1 MNNLLLEL
9 NEQQLAAVIITDKPL
24 RIVAGAGS
32 GKTKVITTK
41 IAYLI
46 QEIQMAPYKILAVT
60 FTNKAA
66 REMRDRV
73 NKIIPDLTSHPHIL
87 TFHAW
92 CSRVLREDFEL
103 IGLNKNFLII
113 DQSDQIAIVR
123 NLINEH
129 FSHLTELKKYTE
141 KKIIYRIGNWKND
154 LISPLE
160 AMEECYSGL
169 ERAIATLYLKYE
181 EYLRTINSID
191 FNDLQ
196 ILVFKLFNQHPEAL
210 EKWRNR
216 YDYIMV
222 DEFQDTNDLQFDLI
236 KFLTRDKNNLTV
248 VGDPDQTIYS
258 WRGAKVDII
267 LNFSKAFSNGISI
280 VLNQNY
286 RSTQKILDLANDF
299 INNNKNREEK
309 NIFTNND
316 NGDLPI
322 VKECESRNDEARY
335 VTLKIKELINQGYE
349 YKDIFVLYRLNAW
362 SQEFE
367 KEFQN
372 NKIPFQLIGGIRF
385 KDRKVVKEA
394 NAFLRT
400 LATQDEQAVERILK
414 SIPKVG
420 DVTIKKLKEKAQDMN
435 VSLYDLIVNED
446 ELHINQVS
454 KHLTNIRNVL
464 SKAVDVYKES
474 KNIRIVLQF
483 MLVESGYVQKL
494 IDTEKKEDI
503 SYIESLYDQL
513 ENFDKSYQSEEND
526 DDLAE
531 KIISYLQEEALL
543 NSDADDIE
551 AQKVTLL
558 TVHAAKGLENKV
570 VFVVGLNQDIF
581 PGRLSSNSLR
591 DIEEE
596 RRTLYVAIT
605 RAEEKLFVTYIKGEF
620 SFISQAEL
628 APSKFIKEF
637 NQDLYYFEGRYQKSV
652 NPFANTNHLGNK
664 TGQPQSKTAWVGY
677 KKNDVIEH
685 MIFGD
690 GVVIEINEQTMK
702 VAFSSSY
709 GVMPISVTDP
719 TITKKN

>member
-1 MNNLLLEL
+1 MNNLLLQL
-9 NEQQLAAVIITDKPL
+9 NEQQLAAVTITDKPL

-46 QEIQMAPYKILAVT
+46 GELKMAPYKILAVT

-73 NKIIPDLTSHPHIL
+73 NKIIPDLTSNPHIS

-113 DQSDQIAIVR
+113 DQGDQVAIIR

-160 AMEECYSGL
+160 AMEDCYSGI
-169 ERAIATLYLKYE
+169 ERAIATLYQKYE
-181 EYLRTINSID
+181 DYLKTINSID

-196 ILVFKLFNQHPEAL
+196 VLVFKLFNEHSDAL

-216 YDYIMV
+216 YDYVMV

-267 LNFSKAFSNGISI
+267 LNFTKAFLNGVSI
-280 VLNQNY
+280 TLNQNY

-299 INNNKNREEK
+299 INNNKNREAK
-309 NIFTNND
+309 DIFTNNVS
-316 NGDLPI
+316 GDLPI

-335 VTLKIKELINQGYE
+335 VTLKIKELIQNGYE
-349 YKDIFVLYRLNAW
+349 YKDIFILYRLNAW

-385 KDRKVVKEA
+385 KDRKVIKEA

-400 LATQDEQAVERILK
+400 LAAKDEQAVERVLK

-420 DVTIKKLKEKAQDMN
+420 DVTIKKLKEKAQDMK

-446 ELHINQVS
+446 ELHINQIS
-454 KHLTNIRNVL
+454 KHLTTIRNVL
-464 SKAVDVYKES
+464 AKSVDVYNEN
-474 KNIRIVLQF
+474 KNIRVTLQY
-483 MLVESGYVQKL
+483 MLVESGYMQKL
-494 IDTEKKEDI
+494 KDTEKKEDI

-513 ENFDKSYQSEEND
+513 ENFDKSYQVENSEEE
-526 DDLAE
+526 ATE
-531 KIISYLQEEALL
+531 KIVSYLQEEALL

-558 TVHAAKGLENKV
+558 TVHAAKGLENKI
-570 VFVVGLNQDIF
+570 VFVVGLNQDVF
-581 PGRLSSNSLR
+581 PGRLSANSAKE
-591 DIEEE
+591 IEEE
-596 RRTLYVAIT
+596 RRALYVAIT
-605 RAEEKLFVTYIKGEF
+605 RAEEKVFITYIKGEF
-620 SFISQAEL
+620 SFISQSEL

-637 NQDLYYFEGRYQKSV
+637 DQDLYHFEGKYQKSS
-652 NPFANTNHLGNK
+652 NPFANISHLGSPNLNTQNK
-664 TGQPQSKTAWVGY
+664 VSVGY
-677 KKNDVIEH
+677 EKNDIIEH

-690 GVVIEINEQTMK
+690 GVVIEINGQTMK

-709 GVMPISVTDP
+709 GIMPISVSDA
-719 TITKKN
+719 TISKKN

>member
-9 NEQQLAAVIITDKPL
+9 NEQQLAAVTITDKPL

-32 GKTKVITTK
+32 GKTKVIITK

-46 QEIQMAPYKILAVT
+46 QELEMAPYKILAVT

-73 NKIIPDLTSHPHIL
+73 NKIIPDLITNPHIS

-92 CSRVLREDFEL
+92 CSRVLREDYEL
-103 IGLNKNFLII
+103 IGLAKNFLII

-160 AMEECYSGL
+160 AMEDCYSWL

-181 EYLRTINSID
+181 EYLKTIHSID

-196 ILVFKLFNQHPEAL
+196 VLVFKLFNEHPETL

-216 YDYIMV
+216 YDYVMV

-267 LNFSKAFSNGISI
+267 LNFNKTFSNGISI
-280 VLNQNY
+280 VLNENY

-309 NIFTNND
+309 DIFTNNES
-316 NGDLPI
+316 GDLPT
-322 VKECESRNDEARY
+322 VKECQSRNDEARY
-335 VTLKIKELINQGYE
+335 VTLKIKELIKEGYE

-362 SQEFE
+362 SPEFE

-385 KDRKVVKEA
+385 KDRKVIKEA

-400 LATQDEQAVERILK
+400 LATQDEQAIERVLK

-420 DVTIKKLKEKAQDMN
+420 DVTIKKLKEKAQDMH

-454 KHLTNIRNVL
+454 KHLTTIRSVL
-464 SKAVDVYKES
+464 SKAVYIYNES
-474 KNIRIVLQF
+474 KNIRVVLQF
-483 MLVESGYVQKL
+483 MLVESGYIQKL
-494 IDTEKKEDI
+494 IHTEKKEDI

-513 ENFDKSYQSEEND
+513 ENFDKSYQSDESENETT
-526 DDLAE
+526 E

-558 TVHAAKGLENKV
+558 TVHAAKGLENKI

-591 DIEEE
+591 EIEEE

-637 NQDLYYFEGRYQKSV
+637 NQDLYQFEGRYQKSI
-652 NPFANTNHLGNK
+652 NPFANTSHIGEK
-664 TGQPQSKTAWVGY
+664 TSQNQSKTTSVGY
-677 KKNDVIEH
+677 MKNDVIEH
-685 MIFGD
+685 MIFGE
-690 GVVIEINEQTMK
+690 GVVIEVNEQTMK
-702 VAFSSSY
+702 VAFSSCY
-709 GVMPISVTDP
+709 GIMPISVTDP
-719 TITKKN
+719 TISKKN

>member
-9 NEQQLAAVIITDKPL
+9 NEQQLAAVTITDRPL

-46 QEIQMAPYKILAVT
+46 EEMKIPAYKILAVT

-73 NKIIPDLTSHPHIL
+73 NNIIPNLTSNPHIS

-92 CSRVLREDFEL
+92 CSRILREEFEL
-103 IGLNKNFLII
+103 INLSKNFLII
-113 DQSDQIAIVR
+113 DQGDQVAIIR

-129 FSHLTELKKYTE
+129 FSHLPELKKYTE
-141 KKIIYRIGNWKND
+141 KKIIYRIGNWKNE
-154 LISPLE
+154 LISPIE
-160 AMEECYSGL
+160 AIEDCYSGL
-169 ERAIATLYLKYE
+169 ERAIATLYQKYE
-181 EYLRTINSID
+181 EYLKTINSID

-196 ILVFKLFNQHPEAL
+196 VLVFKIFNENSETL

-216 YDYIMV
+216 YDYVMV

-267 LNFSKAFSNGISI
+267 LNFNKTFTNGVSI
-280 VLNQNY
+280 TLNENY

-309 NIFTNND
+309 EIFTNNQA
-316 NGDLPI
+316 GDAPV

-335 VTLKIKELINQGYE
+335 VTLKIKELIQQGYE

-385 KDRKVVKEA
+385 KDRRVIKEA

-400 LATQDEQAVERILK
+400 LATQDEQAVERVLK

-420 DVTIKKLKEKAQDMN
+420 DVTIKKLKEKAMDMN

-454 KHLTNIRNVL
+454 KHLNNIREVL
-464 SKAVDVYKES
+464 AKSVDVYKES
-474 KNIRIVLQF
+474 KNIRMTLQF
-483 MLVESGYVQKL
+483 MLIESGYIKKL
-494 IDTEKKEDI
+494 TDTEKKEDI
-503 SYIESLYDQL
+503 SYIDSLYDQL
-513 ENFDKSYQSEEND
+513 ENFDKSYQTEVNEEGT
-526 DDLAE
+526 E

-581 PGRLSSNSLR
+581 PGRLSSNSAR
-591 DIEEE
+591 EIEEE
-596 RRTLYVAIT
+596 RRTLYVAVT
-605 RAEEKLFVTYIKGEF
+605 RAEEKLFITYIKGEF

-637 NQDLYYFEGRYQKSV
+637 NQDLYSFEGRYQKSI
-652 NPFANTNHLGNK
+652 NPFANMNSTTNALHQKQAKN
-664 TGQPQSKTAWVGY
+664 VDGY
-677 KKNDVIEH
+677 EKDDIVEH
-685 MIFGD
+685 MIFGE
-690 GVVIEINEQTMK
+690 GVVIEVNGPTMK

-709 GVMPISVTDP
+709 GVMPMSVHDATIS
-719 TITKKN
+719 KKN